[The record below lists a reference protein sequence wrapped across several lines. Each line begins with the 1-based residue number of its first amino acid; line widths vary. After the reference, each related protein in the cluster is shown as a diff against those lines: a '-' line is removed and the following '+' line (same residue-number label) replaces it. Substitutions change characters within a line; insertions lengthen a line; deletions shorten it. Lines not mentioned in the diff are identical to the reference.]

1 MRRRQVQRG
10 AAELYLSSY
19 RINNA
24 EESAVDYRVQLQR
37 NVDEEGGKY
46 TEAQPRCTWPLSE
59 STLRQGRWGP
69 PPLLS
74 DFRLV
79 HWRNPSLFFY
89 RTLFIPADCHPH
101 LYRAQKRETYL
112 TANTMSSG
120 PYKARVT
127 CNFNLYHPVVY
138 ITLLKSVHA
147 WIRRN
152 VVGVQGWSVTFWYV
166 YEKPSPWKPKKT
178 WSAVDFDFERNMI
191 FKWNTDERD
200 KFSLLGRSD

>member
-1 MRRRQVQRG
+1 MLTRREVKYTLAAPRCTCLPPRQHCAGVALGSPPPTPLKFTKAKSRYNETVHQGAAEMYLLSSECNFSALLMRRRQVQRG

-19 RINNA
+19 QINNA

-120 PYKARVT
+120 
-127 CNFNLYHPVVY
+127 FNIFVNKFVCSH
-138 ITLLKSVHA
+138 IT
-147 WIRRN
+147 
-152 VVGVQGWSVTFWYV
+152 Q
-166 YEKPSPWKPKKT
+166 
-178 WSAVDFDFERNMI
+178 
-191 FKWNTDERD
+191 
-200 KFSLLGRSD
+200 